1 MDRWLISETHRL
13 VRDVDD
19 ALEGFDTAR
28 AGGVIATFIDDLSNW
43 YVRRSRR
50 RFWDGDPAALT
61 TLHEAI
67 TTLTLVMAP
76 MTPFI
81 TERVWQDLVR
91 PTSPGGSAPEGSAAE
106 SVHLADWPT
115 ADPDLVD
122 DQLAEQM
129 SQVRRLVELGRA
141 ARAES
146 GVKTR
151 QPLSRALV
159 SAPGWESVPSDLQQ
173 ELATELNVLSLAP
186 LGTEGQDLVH
196 VSAKANFRALG
207 KRFGSQTPR
216 VAEAISATDPEAMQA
231 ALAASGT
238 LEISVDGEQVQV
250 GEDEVLLTETPR
262 EGWAVQHD
270 AGESIA
276 LDLELTPEL
285 RLLGLA
291 RDVVRQ
297 IQEARKASG
306 LDVAD
311 RIAVRWQAA
320 NELRTAITSH
330 QEAIASEVL
339 ATEWVEAEVP
349 AGEGSFEDAATGLR
363 FAFSKV

>member
-1 MDRWLISETHRL
+1 MDRWLMSETHRL
-13 VRDVDD
+13 IREVDD
-19 ALEGFDTAR
+19 ALDGFDTAR
-28 AGGVIATFIDDLSNW
+28 AGGLIATFIEDLSNW

-50 RFWDGDPAALT
+50 KFWDGDPAALA

-91 PTSPGGSAPEGSAAE
+91 PTSTQGSRSTAE

-115 ADPDLVD
+115 ADASLINDE
-122 DQLAEQM
+122 LAHQM
-129 SQVRRLVELGRA
+129 AQVRRLVELGRA

-159 SAPGWESVPSDLQQ
+159 SAPGWETVPSDLQQ
-173 ELATELNVLSLAP
+173 ELATELNVVSLAS

-207 KRFGSQTPR
+207 KRFGPETPR
-216 VAEAISATDPEAMQA
+216 VAEAISASDPQMMQA
-231 ALAASGT
+231 AFAASGHIE
-238 LEISVDGEQVQV
+238 LSVGGEPVQV
-250 GEDEVLLTETPR
+250 NEDEVLLTETPR

-285 RLLGLA
+285 RRLGLA

-311 RIAVRWQAA
+311 RIAVRWQAPD
-320 NELRTAITSH
+320 ELRAAITAH
-330 QEAIASEVL
+330 HEAIAAEVL

-349 AGEGSFEDAATGLR
+349 AGDGGFEDAGTGLR
-363 FAFSKV
+363 FALSKVI